1 MSAPAPHQPPQLSSA
16 QLKSH
21 LCGSGPAQKTE
32 DGMRQCLDT
41 VHPVVG
47 TRPVAGSQF
56 CGEEIVCFTGTNIPG
71 GPLSI
76 KRHFYL
82 VPSYD
87 KLKIDQFSKRK
98 IQKKFRG
105 KFRLTFLALN
115 KTIFLYWKIRE
126 PHFRIW
132 IHLTIQIF

>member
-1 MSAPAPHQPPQLSSA
+1 M
-16 QLKSH
+16 
-21 LCGSGPAQKTE
+21 
-32 DGMRQCLDT
+32 
-41 VHPVVG
+41 
-47 TRPVAGSQF
+47 
-56 CGEEIVCFTGTNIPG
+56 
-71 GPLSI
+71 SI

-82 VPSYD
+82 VPNYD

-126 PHFRIW
+126 PHFRI
-132 IHLTIQIF
+132 